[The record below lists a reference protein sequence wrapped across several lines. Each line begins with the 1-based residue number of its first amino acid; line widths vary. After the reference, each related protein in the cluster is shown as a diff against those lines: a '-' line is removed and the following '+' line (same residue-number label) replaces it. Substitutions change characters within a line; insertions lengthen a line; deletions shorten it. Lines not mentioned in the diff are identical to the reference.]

1 MCYNT
6 IYFNQTSPEL
16 IKNIFLKNNNDPH
29 SYNMREPKQKLNI
42 FLKHV
47 KKKIWA
53 LHEAELELIHTFVP
67 LLAWTIVFG
76 QKLIHIVRWS
86 YTTRHT
92 KTLISCLSKVDP
104 LTSLVVYYCI
114 IQNTPLHPTSHYR
127 NAVEFSNLSGQKVLI
142 NFL

>member
-47 KKKIWA
+47 KKKI
-53 LHEAELELIHTFVP
+53 
-67 LLAWTIVFG
+67 
-76 QKLIHIVRWS
+76 
-86 YTTRHT
+86 
-92 KTLISCLSKVDP
+92 
-104 LTSLVVYYCI
+104 
-114 IQNTPLHPTSHYR
+114 
-127 NAVEFSNLSGQKVLI
+127 
-142 NFL
+142 